1 MPAEIFVGDDHV
13 LGDVL
18 NRVAAR
24 LHEQGLTVVR
34 GPAAPPPL
42 RTEYPQPEWPHYFG
56 RAEAAVISSRT
67 VVTPELMSWAP
78 RLRGLV
84 FASSSTASCDL
95 DAATERGLVVAHGA
109 TPPNMEGMAEA
120 TVMLLSALM
129 LDLPL
134 KQRQLAR
141 GLPRP
146 ASHALTARQ
155 LAGATVGLV
164 GHGRI
169 AREVVARLRGWKV
182 ARILVATRHP
192 ERHRSAPPVEFTDL
206 DTLLAHSDA
215 VSLHLPLTPATR
227 GVIGPAELDRMRPDA
242 VLVNTARG
250 GLVDET
256 ALAERLASGRLR
268 GAAIDTFDTEP
279 VPADHPLR
287 GLDNVVLT
295 EHIVGHTRDLFDSLV
310 PTAVEHVHA
319 LLAGRR
325 PRYLA
330 NPAVLDQGR
339 RADRPPPTA
348 TNH

>member
-1 MPAEIFVGDDHV
+1 MPVEIFVGDDHV

-18 NRVAAR
+18 DRVAAR
-24 LHEQGLTVVR
+24 LRQEGLRVVR
-34 GPAAPPPL
+34 GPAAPAPQ
-42 RTEYPQPEWPHYFG
+42 RTEYPRAEWPRWFG
-56 RAEAAVISSRT
+56 RAEVAVISSRT
-67 VVTPELMSWAP
+67 VITPELMDWAP

-95 DAATERGLVVAHGA
+95 AEASERGIVVAHGA
-109 TPPNMEGMAEA
+109 TPENMEGMAEA

-141 GLPRP
+141 LEPRP
-146 ASHALTARQ
+146 MPRELTARL

-169 AREVVARLRGWKV
+169 AREVIARLQGWKV
-182 ARILVATRHP
+182 RRILVATRHP

-206 DTLLAHSDA
+206 DTLLAQSDA
-215 VSLHLPLTPATR
+215 VSLHLPLTPGTR
-227 GVIGPAELDRMRPDA
+227 GVIGARELDRMRPGA
-242 VLVNTARG
+242 VLVNTSRG
-250 GLVDET
+250 GLVDEA
-256 ALAERLASGRLR
+256 ALAQRLASGRLR

-287 GLDNVVLT
+287 GLDNAILT

-319 LLAGRR
+319 VLAGQP

-330 NPAVLDQGR
+330 NPGVRSD
-339 RADRPPPTA
+339 RARHVPQTR
-348 TNH
+348 